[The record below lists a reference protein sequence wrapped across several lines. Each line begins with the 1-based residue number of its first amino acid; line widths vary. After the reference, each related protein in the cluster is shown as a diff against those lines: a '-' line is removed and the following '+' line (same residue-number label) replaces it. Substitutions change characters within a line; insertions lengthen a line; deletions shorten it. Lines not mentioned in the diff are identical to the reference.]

1 MRWRSAEDKG
11 KESACVLRRKSMD
24 RDSALIADQC
34 AAQKRGRTE
43 NNFTIKLFCCELSKT
58 LRRYIDSTV
67 TPVTC

>member
-58 LRRYIDSTV
+58 
-67 TPVTC
+67 